1 MSFNEILT
9 KREFSVEEH
18 AQATEGIA
26 CDKGAGTLDETPMA
40 YKDIDAVLKAEE
52 TLVEVKFELYPKLVV
67 KGIGEGRTR
76 RGEEGIDS

>member
-1 MSFNEILT
+1 
-9 KREFSVEEH
+9 
-18 AQATEGIA
+18 
-26 CDKGAGTLDETPMA
+26 MA

-52 TLVEVKFELYPKLVV
+52 ALVEVKFELYPKLVV